1 MTASAAGSTAA
12 SAAAEPSVRA
22 TAARRKPSA
31 KARAGR
37 ASASLALIVAAATV
51 LVPLLAIFSAALQP
65 QTELSPGLSWPS
77 HPQWHNFADAWSVAG
92 FGSLLKSSA
101 IIAFVVVPIALA
113 CATSAGYALGTMEFG
128 GKKLFFPF
136 FMLGL
141 ALPYEAIVIPL
152 YFDLKP
158 LGLLNT
164 YWAVI
169 LPLVG
174 AFMPFGVFWMRA
186 HFESVPRTVIE
197 AAEMDGA
204 GSFRILTKVLLP
216 TARPAL
222 TTLGLLY
229 FLWAWNQFL
238 LALILIQDPA
248 KRTAPAGLGKFVQQF
263 GKNIPL
269 LSAGTLIVILPV
281 VLLYLFFQRHFV
293 RGVLSGAVKG

>member
-1 MTASAAGSTAA
+1 MIARLGRSGST
-12 SAAAEPSVRA
+12 
-22 TAARRKPSA
+22 
-31 KARAGR
+31 
-37 ASASLALIVAAATV
+37 LALAVAAATV
-51 LVPLLAIFSAALQP
+51 LFPLLAIVSAALQP
-65 QTELSPGLSWPS
+65 QTNLSPGLAWPS

-113 CATSAGYALGTMEFG
+113 CATLAGYALGTMEFF
-128 GKKLFFPF
+128 GKRPLGPCL
-136 FMLGL
+136 MLGL

-204 GSFRILTKVLLP
+204 GSFRVLTKVLLP

-229 FLWAWNQFL
+229 FMWAWNQFL

-248 KRTAPAGLGKFVQQF
+248 KRTAPAGLGKFVQEY

-269 LSAGTLIVILPV
+269 LSAGTLIIIAPIV
-281 VLLYLFFQRHFV
+281 VVYLVFQRHFV